1 MPRRANYTEIE
12 RLRLPVIGKF
22 GHVNPADYDLAVVRL
37 HMYEYYNISQFLY
50 FRFDEKNWILKKAI
64 HHYNQEWAYLAI
76 PLHQAI
82 EAKWVFFRVRDNTL
96 ASFMTGLREVIELWL
111 STFSGVKYQDQYRH
125 QRRSQL
131 DQVRMA
137 TAAGNL
143 APNLLPICIMSTFLL
158 RGPGEVS
165 DEEDQFEPPVDA
177 GDRVH
182 NRFLPFFLAFRY
194 NLQFVHEDILE
205 SWDQDNMEGNPP
217 VPLFAG
223 LTMVVKKL
231 APKMLIYVLENCRQ
245 QWATS
250 GLHNEL
256 ATTTDLTMDKP
267 EAAIEPFAN
276 TGMGGVRANYFS
288 DLDMDERSD
297 RVCGQPVRVDGAADA
312 AWDGALSW

>member
-22 GHVNPADYDLAVVRL
+22 GHVNPADYDPAVVRL
-37 HMYEYYNISQFLY
+37 HMYEYYNIGRFLY
-50 FRFDEKNWILKKAI
+50 FRFDEKNWIPKKAI
-64 HHYNQEWAYLAI
+64 HHYNQEWAHLAI
-76 PLHQAI
+76 PLHQAV
-82 EAKWVFFRVRDNTL
+82 EAKRVFFRVRDNTL

-131 DQVRMA
+131 NQVRMA

-143 APNLLPICIMSTFLL
+143 APNLPPICII
-158 RGPGEVS
+158 
-165 DEEDQFEPPVDA
+165 
-177 GDRVH
+177 VH
-182 NRFLPFFLAFRY
+182 NRFLPFFLAFVGRPKCVRHVWRY
-194 NLQFVHEDILE
+194 NLQFVHEDLLE
-205 SWDQDNMEGNPP
+205 SWDRDNVEGNPP

-231 APKMLIYVLENCRQ
+231 APKMLIHVLENRRQ

-267 EAAIEPFAN
+267 EVAMEPFAN
-276 TGMGGVRANYFS
+276 AGMGGVRANYFP

-297 RVCGQPVRVDGAADA
+297 RVRGQPVGVDGAADA